1 MNDASTLVARYLEA
15 WNESDAARRARRVAE
30 LWSADA
36 RYTDPLAD
44 VRGHEAISGLIGAV
58 QQHYPGHRFEP
69 HGAVDAHG
77 RYLRFSWQLCDAG
90 GRGVARGTDFAELL
104 DDRRLRSV
112 TGFLDQTSQ

>member
-1 MNDASTLVARYLEA
+1 MNDASTTVQRYLA
-15 WNESDAARRARRVAE
+15 IWNEADAERRARLIAQ
-30 LWSADA
+30 LWATDA

-44 VRGHEAISGLIGAV
+44 VRGHEAIGGLVGAV

-69 HGAVDAHG
+69 CGSIDAHG
-77 RYLRFSWQLCDAG
+77 CWLRFSWQLRDAS

-112 TGFLDQTSQ
+112 TGFLDQAPT

>member
-1 MNDASTLVARYLEA
+1 MNDASTTVQRYLA
-15 WNESDAARRARRVAE
+15 IWNEPDAAQRARLIAE

-44 VRGHEAISGLIGAV
+44 VRGHEGISGLVGAV

-69 HGAVDAHG
+69 HGSVDAHG
-77 RYLRFSWQLCDAG
+77 RHLRFSWELRDAS

-112 TGFLDQTSQ
+112 TGFLDPVPL